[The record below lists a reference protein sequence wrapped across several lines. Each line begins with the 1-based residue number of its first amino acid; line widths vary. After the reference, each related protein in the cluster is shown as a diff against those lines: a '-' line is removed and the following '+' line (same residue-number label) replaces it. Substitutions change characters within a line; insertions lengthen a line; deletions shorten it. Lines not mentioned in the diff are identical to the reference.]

1 MKGYWVVRTYEAGAV
16 GEKTKFWVPGERPSK
31 SGRREKQ
38 EIKKQEQNEQSAEK
52 SMARLLN
59 ANFRQGDLLLGLD
72 YSEEGL
78 ERILSWAREQGL
90 NMDGSEEER
99 MDNLRL
105 AAEHELR
112 LVLRRVKRELAKA
125 GIALRYVAVTSD
137 MDGDTGETV
146 RVHHHLV
153 VDQAVRDV
161 FVEKWAGLGG
171 VDWKPLSPQMDY
183 TPLASYLIRQVRR
196 VPDHKKYI
204 SSRNLLRVEPKDRI
218 AMSEAEV
225 RVPKGGVLLFREA
238 YHPGLSQYIRYILP
252 ENRRRVP
259 AGAQRSGSGGKRT
272 SAQAPNRGAE
282 VPLGCKEA
290 GGVLPARGMRH
301 PYGSKAPDGCPIS
314 TGGNGA
320 KRTLRGRRPP
330 GRTGKTE

>member
-1 MKGYWVVRTYEAGAV
+1 MNGYWVVRTYEAGAV
-16 GEKTKFWVPGERPSK
+16 GGKTKFWVPGERPSK

-59 ANFRQGDLLLGLD
+59 ANFCQGDLLLGLD

-90 NMDGSEEER
+90 NVDGSEEER
-99 MDNLRL
+99 MDAVRA

-112 LVLRRVKRELAKA
+112 LVLRRVKREMAKA
-125 GIALRYVAVTSD
+125 GLVLRYVAVTSD

-153 VDQAVRDV
+153 VPAEAREA
-161 FVEKWAGLGG
+161 FVEKWAGMGG
-171 VDWKPLSPQMDY
+171 VDWSPLSAQEDY
-183 TPLASYLIRQVRR
+183 TPIAAYLIRQVRR

-252 ENRRRVP
+252 ENRR
-259 AGAQRSGSGGKRT
+259 K
-272 SAQAPNRGAE
+272 
-282 VPLGCKEA
+282 
-290 GGVLPARGMRH
+290 
-301 PYGSKAPDGCPIS
+301 
-314 TGGNGA
+314 
-320 KRTLRGRRPP
+320 RPP

>member
-1 MKGYWVVRTYEAGAV
+1 M
-16 GEKTKFWVPGERPSK
+16 
-31 SGRREKQ
+31 
-38 EIKKQEQNEQSAEK
+38 
-52 SMARLLN
+52 
-59 ANFRQGDLLLGLD
+59 
-72 YSEEGL
+72 
-78 ERILSWAREQGL
+78 
-90 NMDGSEEER
+90 
-99 MDNLRL
+99 
-105 AAEHELR
+105 
-112 LVLRRVKRELAKA
+112 
-125 GIALRYVAVTSD
+125 
-137 MDGDTGETV
+137 
-146 RVHHHLV
+146 V

-252 ENRRRVP
+252 ENRR
-259 AGAQRSGSGGKRT
+259 K
-272 SAQAPNRGAE
+272 
-282 VPLGCKEA
+282 
-290 GGVLPARGMRH
+290 
-301 PYGSKAPDGCPIS
+301 
-314 TGGNGA
+314 
-320 KRTLRGRRPP
+320 RPP